1 MRDGEVGLMG
11 LDKLVGVVQLDN
23 FARNVPLLST
33 FEVSKNYSKE
43 DLTTPGIIRR
53 DRVRCNGVAGD

>member
-23 FARNVPLLST
+23 FARNVPLLLT
-33 FEVSKNYSKE
+33 FEVSKNHSKE
-43 DLTTPGIIRR
+43 NLTTPGIIRR
-53 DRVRCNGVAGD
+53 D